1 MERMQMRRRPLPTI
15 TLTPLEETI
24 QRLLLDL
31 KGYIEKREQSDGHTA
46 QEEMVLRF
54 TGGWVR
60 DKLLGAESHDIDV
73 AISTMT
79 GLQFGTYLQEYLDEP
94 DILEKY
100 VDNKELAFTDEMLK
114 VHTIKANPEK
124 SKHLETV
131 TTRLF
136 GLDIDLVN
144 LRKETYTEHSRN
156 PQVEFGTAE
165 EDALR
170 RDATVNALFYNLN
183 TSMLEDFTGL
193 GLDDMEKKLI
203 RTPLEPY
210 QTFKDDPLRVLRLI
224 RFASRLGYRIDERT
238 QEAMQDEEIKKAF
251 KVKISKERV
260 GIEVEKTLQ
269 GPDPRTGL
277 KYIDDLGLYDT
288 IFANQ
293 HDDVEAPTTS
303 WSLAYDALDR
313 LISPIFRT
321 DEMQQIKHIKKVL
334 IRDDKNEKFYA
345 WVMAALVPWVTVPA
359 RKPGPKKE
367 KPPII
372 ARAAEVARDN
382 LRMENKVVNAL
393 KDATD
398 FYRDVS
404 SLKGSVIRSDIP
416 GTPAEVRQYVGL
428 QVRAWKRDWRLIV
441 LMALL
446 QEIAAGVE
454 SRKVF
459 QEFNA
464 FLSYLEKEDLLEVT
478 ELRPIAN
485 GKEISAAFGL
495 PNGKWIASALEMLI
509 SWQLLHPESTDKD
522 QAMEVLKSRRAEL
535 GI

>member
-1 MERMQMRRRPLPTI
+1 MRRRSLPTI
-15 TLTPLEETI
+15 ELTPLEKTI

-31 KGYIEKREQSDGHTA
+31 KEYIEKREQSVGRTA

-60 DKLLGAESHDIDV
+60 DKLLGVSSHDIDV

-79 GLQFGTYLQEYLDEP
+79 GLRFGTYLQEYLEESDN
-94 DILEKY
+94 LKKY
-100 VDNKELAFTDEMLK
+100 MNNKEFAFTDEMLK

-144 LRKETYTEHSRN
+144 LRKETYTELSRN

-170 RDATVNALFYNLN
+170 RDATVNALFFNLN

-193 GLDDMEKKLI
+193 GLDDMERKLI

-224 RFASRLGYRIDERT
+224 RFASRLGYHIDEKT
-238 QEAMQDEEIKKAF
+238 QEAMQDEDIKKAF
-251 KVKISKERV
+251 KLKISKERV
-260 GIEVEKTLQ
+260 GIEMEKTLR
-269 GPDPRTGL
+269 GPDPRIGL
-277 KYIDDLGLYDT
+277 KYIDDLGLYTT

-293 HDDVEAPTTS
+293 HDDVEASTTS

-313 LISPIFRT
+313 ILNRIRKT
-321 DEMQQIKHIKKVL
+321 DELQQIKHIKKILV
-334 IRDDKNEKFYA
+334 RDEEEFYA
-345 WVMAALVPWVTVPA
+345 WVMAAFVPWVAVPA

-372 ARAAEVARDN
+372 PRAAEVARDN
-382 LRMENKVVNAL
+382 LRMENKIVNAL
-393 KDATD
+393 KDAAEL
-398 FYRDVS
+398 FKEVS
-404 SLKGSVIRSDIP
+404 ALKSSVILNSIP
-416 GTPAEVRQYVGL
+416 GTAAEVRQHVGL
-428 QVRAWKRDWRLIV
+428 QVRSWKKDWRLIV

-459 QEFNA
+459 QEFDA

-485 GKEISAAFGL
+485 GKEVSAAFEL
-495 PNGKWIASALEMLI
+495 PNGRWLASALEMLI
-509 SWQLLHPESTDKD
+509 RWQLLHPHNTDKD
-522 QAMEVLKSRRAEL
+522 QALEVLKSRRAEL